1 MYFYKINNV
10 VSTHMKKIL
19 VIFAHPAIKKSRIH
33 KRLTDSLK
41 NLHGITVNNLYENY
55 PDFYIDIIKEQQLL
69 IEHDIIVWQHPF
81 YWFSS
86 PAILKEWFD
95 LVLQHGFAYGNK
107 GRSLEGK
114 QVLSVITTGGNK
126 EFYAKEGRNQFT
138 INEFLVPFK
147 QSAKLCLMEYLPPYV
162 IYGSHT
168 ITHDDIEIHVSKY
181 KKMLTTLRDEKW
193 ENSLIQ
199 SVEYFN
205 ELID

>member
-1 MYFYKINNV
+1 
-10 VSTHMKKIL
+10 MKKIL
-19 VIFAHPAIKKSRIH
+19 VIFAHPAIQKSRIH
-33 KRLTDSLK
+33 MRLTDSLK

-69 IEHDIIVWQHPF
+69 IEHDIIVLQHPF
-81 YWFSS
+81 YWYSS

-95 LVLQHGFAYGNK
+95 LVLQHGFAYGIK

-114 QVLSVITTGGNK
+114 QVLTIITTGGNK
-126 EFYAKEGRNQFT
+126 EFYSKEGRNQFT

-147 QSAKLCLMEYLPPYV
+147 QSANLCLMEYLPPYV

-168 ITHDDIEIHVSKY
+168 ISIADIEIHATKY
-181 KKMLTTLRDEKW
+181 KKLLTALRDEKW
-193 ENSLIQ
+193 DNAHIK